1 MNDNTTAQDSLV
13 RKLPF
18 SLIAEQSLLG
28 SVLVDPESFT
38 QIADLVSVSDF
49 YLEEHQQI
57 FAAMHGL
64 FLTSREIDVVTLIDM
79 LVQKG
84 IYTKSG
90 GEQYIRTIAEVV
102 PNALNVKDYARIVK
116 EKSITRQLI
125 GACGE
130 ISDIAYSEQ
139 ADVTHMLDDAE
150 NRIFAIAQG
159 KDTKNFRHIREVIG
173 DVYAHL
179 HELNTDKEASQ
190 GTSTGF
196 SGLDRVLAGMGK
208 SDLVLVGARPG
219 MGKTSFAL
227 NIATNVA
234 SQTGKTVCIFSL
246 EMSAEQLVNRVI
258 SSEAMVDSYTLRTGA
273 LKDDDWENIARATT
287 NLAKCDILI
296 DDTSGITVTGMKAK
310 LRRVKNLGL
319 VVIDYLQLMQSDSR
333 IDNRVQEVAEIS
345 RALKIMAKDLMV
357 PIICCAQLSR
367 GPESRT
373 DKKPMLSDLRDS
385 GAIEQDAD
393 VVMFLYR
400 DEYYKVSESSD
411 PNSEADSSV
420 AEVIIAKNRH
430 GSTGTVKMGWIGKYT
445 KFRTIASDN
454 DLPH

>member
-1 MNDNTTAQDSLV
+1 MNDNRNPSDSLV
-13 RKLPF
+13 RQLPF

-28 SVLVDPESFT
+28 AVLVDPESFN
-38 QIADLVSVSDF
+38 QIADMVAITDF

-57 FAAMHGL
+57 FAAMHSL

-116 EKSITRQLI
+116 DKSTLRQLI
-125 GACGE
+125 DACSE
-130 ISDIAYSEQ
+130 VSEIAYSEQ
-139 ADVTHMLDDAE
+139 DDVAHTLDAAE

-179 HELNTDKEASQ
+179 HDLTTDKDASQ
-190 GTSTGF
+190 GTATGF

-219 MGKTSFAL
+219 MGKTSFCL

-234 SQTGKTVCIFSL
+234 AATGQTVCIFSL
-246 EMSAEQLVNRVI
+246 EMSCEQLVNRII
-258 SSEAMVDSYTLRTGA
+258 SSEAMVDSYAMRTGV
-273 LKDDDWENIARATT
+273 LKDEDWENIARATT
-287 NLAKCDILI
+287 QLAKCDILI

-345 RALKIMAKDLMV
+345 RAMKIMAKDLMV

-400 DEYYKVSESSD
+400 DEYYKTNESSD
-411 PNSEADSSV
+411 PNAGPDSSI
-420 AEVIIAKNRH
+420 AEVIVAKNRH

-445 KFRTIASDN
+445 KFRTIATDSE
-454 DLPH
+454 LPQ